1 MVCDERYGD
10 QLKKG
15 YSNTDFHAARQSKAT
30 FVTGFEAE
38 WASQRTLALDAPLDA
53 LLPAKEGEE
62 AYYIAIDIQ
71 DEVRGLFVPAPRNML
86 MCVHFPFFFLCLCL
100 CLCLCFSYPHP
111 THTTTNNTHL
121 THTPLSLTHTHTV
134 GHHRQR
140 FLLHPAHRRRR
151 WMDPS
156 TRERHHAR
164 SRGVGES

>member
-71 DEVRGLFVPAPRNML
+71 DEVRGLFVPASRNML
-86 MCVHFPFFFLCLCL
+86 MCVHFSLLLSLSLSLSLSLFLLPTP
-100 CLCLCFSYPHP
+100 YTHDHKQHP
-111 THTTTNNTHL
+111 PDTHTSH
-121 THTPLSLTHTHTV
+121 THTHTHS
-134 GHHRQR
+134 GASSTT
-140 FLLHPAHRRRR
+140 LP
-151 WMDPS
+151 PS
-156 TRERHHAR
+156 PRPPTAAVD
-164 SRGVGES
+164 GPKYP